1 MDGDCCG
8 WYPEVCVACEQ
19 ENSSFHILFQC
30 VHFSRLRNDI
40 FLSVGISTFCF
51 DTLAS
56 AERPV
61 QDAIVLFGRKRYLEI
76 RNANPADLSP
86 VDDEEDEFD
95 VL

>member
-1 MDGDCCG
+1 
-8 WYPEVCVACEQ
+8 
-19 ENSSFHILFQC
+19 
-30 VHFSRLRNDI
+30 
-40 FLSVGISTFCF
+40 VGISTFCF